1 MGIDA
6 GERVVSLACYLSR
19 GKSFS
24 TKNAIREAVDGYS
37 GDCSDEAFERM
48 FENDKDMLRSNGFT
62 ITTNDA
68 DGYKIDSAASF
79 ASELELLPH
88 ETAVIRT
95 VGNLAL
101 AGADFPFADDLRLAL
116 TKIAGALGGLD
127 RLVPPAKAPV
137 SNAGSAAASVIKEA
151 VELRKELEFSYVN
164 SSGGES
170 RRRVHPY
177 GLFRYVGVWYLVAYD
192 PGKAEVRVFNIERM
206 SDLAVNKKSPKTPD
220 FDAVEGF
227 DVAAYMGLPFQYG
240 KTPFRAEVRF
250 SPEIAWQARRIIHA
264 QGTLTE
270 QPDGSVLWQVDA
282 SSEPELLRWIIAHG
296 SGITPVAP
304 PSLVSSYAEGLAR
317 VEVLHG

>member
-24 TKNAIREAVDGYS
+24 TKSAIREAVEGYS

-62 ITTNDA
+62 IITNDG

-79 ASELELLPH
+79 ASELELLPS

-95 VGNLAL
+95 VGNLVL
-101 AGADFPFADDLRLAL
+101 AGTDFPFSDDLRLAL
-116 TKIAGALGGLD
+116 TKITGALGGLD
-127 RLVPPAKAPV
+127 RLAPPAKATV
-137 SNAGSAAASVIKEA
+137 RDASSTAASVIQEA
-151 VELRKELEFSYVN
+151 VESRKELEFSYVN

-170 RRRVHPY
+170 RRSVHPY

-192 PGKAEVRVFNIERM
+192 PGKSEVRVFNIERM
-206 SDLAVNKKSPKTPD
+206 SDLVMNKKSPKSPD
-220 FDAVEGF
+220 FEAVEDF

-240 KTPFRAEVRF
+240 KAPFRAEIRF
-250 SPEIAWQARRIIHA
+250 SPEIAWQAPRMIHA
-264 QGTLTE
+264 QGSLFE

-282 SSEPELLRWIIAHG
+282 SSEPELLRWIVAHG

-317 VEVLHG
+317 VEALHG

>member
-6 GERVVSLACYLSR
+6 GERVVSLACYLSKDR
-19 GKSFS
+19 YFS
-24 TKNAIREAVDGYS
+24 KKTDIRRAVEGYS
-37 GDCSDEAFERM
+37 GDSTDEAFERM

-62 ITTNDA
+62 IITDGN

-95 VGNLAL
+95 VGNLVL
-101 AGADFPFADDLRLAL
+101 AGTDFPFADDLRLAL

-127 RLVPPAKAPV
+127 RLVVPASATV
-137 SNAGSAAASVIKEA
+137 RDAGSAAASVIQEA
-151 VELRKELEFSYVN
+151 VERRKELEFSYVN
-164 SSGGES
+164 STGGES
-170 RRRVHPY
+170 RRSVHPY
-177 GLFRYVGVWYLVAYD
+177 GLFRFAGVWYLVAYD
-192 PGKAEVRVFNIERM
+192 PGKSDVRVFNIERM
-206 SDLAVNKKSPKTPD
+206 SDLVVNKKSPKSPD
-220 FDAVEGF
+220 FEAVEGF

-240 KTPFRAEVRF
+240 DTPFRAEVRF
-250 SPEIAWQARRIIHA
+250 SPEIAWQASRMVRA
-264 QGTLTE
+264 QGSLTE

-282 SSEPELLRWIIAHG
+282 SSEPQLLKWIVSHG

-317 VEVLHG
+317 VEALHG